1 MYLRK
6 SMLHVTV
13 VGKCEHGS
21 GPLLHL
27 QSQLLRVETV
37 ASSEVVPSGKE
48 IGKVVIV
55 ASTEISKQ
63 VQSFTLFCSLS
74 CSNLYRTT

>member
-1 MYLRK
+1 
-6 SMLHVTV
+6 MLHVTV

-37 ASSEVVPSGKE
+37 ASSEVVPSAKE

-55 ASTEISKQ
+55 ASAEISEQ
-63 VQSFTLFCSLS
+63 MQSFTLSCSLS
-74 CSNLYRTT
+74 SSKLYRTSLESP

>member
-1 MYLRK
+1 
-6 SMLHVTV
+6 MLHVTV

-55 ASTEISKQ
+55 ASAEISEQ
-63 VQSFTLFCSLS
+63 MQSFTLSCSLS
-74 CSNLYRTT
+74 SSKLYRTSLESP

>member
-1 MYLRK
+1 
-6 SMLHVTV
+6 MLHVTV

-48 IGKVVIV
+48 IRKVVIF
-55 ASTEISKQ
+55 ASAEISEQ
-63 VQSFTLFCSLS
+63 VQSFTLSYSLS
-74 CSNLYRTT
+74 CSNLYRTSLESP